1 MARLNS
7 VLMMGVIQ
15 NDPIIKITKSGEY
28 VSASMTILTAR
39 RSYMNEKQ
47 NLAGIVRSDMQQI
60 VTKNPYLIEN
70 FILNLEVGD
79 LILATGTLSTKE
91 ITRKIRCPYCGE
103 VDNHIMGVK
112 VYMDPKA
119 ILKIRSVAEC
129 DEQEINKLLITY
141 SELSNYSQFFGT
153 LVREPRYAPD
163 FGVAK
168 RELDIQV
175 ALNRKRYIVE
185 DGPDKKTDYPY
196 VRMFGQMAE
205 TCNKVL
211 HTGSEIYIEGAIETR
226 EVEVERICPSCHE
239 QFFASN
245 IAVEIV
251 PYSVEF
257 TENVDVSI
265 LRDPELTAEVNGDNE
280 KPDDEYDE
288 DYDKDY
294 DEESDNEGYD
304 NEEDYENDDDY
315 DDYEGGDD

>member
-1 MARLNS
+1 MARLNH

-15 NDPIIKITKSGEY
+15 DDPIIKITKSGEY
-28 VSASMTILTAR
+28 VSASLTILTAR

-47 NLAGIVRSDMQQI
+47 NLAGIVRSDLQQI
-60 VTKNPYLIEN
+60 VTKNAYLIEN
-70 FILNLEVGD
+70 QIINLEAGD
-79 LILATGTLSTKE
+79 LIITTGTMSTKE
-91 ITRKIRCPYCGE
+91 VTRKIRCPYCGG
-103 VDNHIMGVK
+103 VDDHIMGVK
-112 VYMDPKA
+112 VYIDPKC

-129 DEQEINKLLITY
+129 DEQEINELLVTY

-163 FGVAK
+163 YGVAK

-226 EVEVERICPSCHE
+226 EIEIEKICPSCNE
-239 QFFASN
+239 QFFAGN
-245 IAVEIV
+245 VAVEIV

-265 LRDPELTAEVNGDNE
+265 LRDPEATAEVNEKSNNE
-280 KPDDEYDE
+280 EYDE
-288 DYDKDY
+288 EYNETYSDNDSYDEDKDY
-294 DEESDNEGYD
+294 EGYD
-304 NEEDYENDDDY
+304 EENDDDY